1 MNLGVQ
7 QKWLFEDDSRCTEY
21 LNFLRFRYTATCGV
35 VGIGSVVAPE
45 WLHLEDSSEKS
56 FFQFWCVFDS
66 FILRQRPMSKQPVSK
81 ANHKARVSGGV
92 PWWIWGIMAVLGGG
106 IVVAL
111 VQRSIPEDP
120 ADLFKQALAA
130 ADKQDGDTVRA
141 AAEKLSAYP
150 DFATKK
156 KFLDGMLQ
164 LGSSRPLK
172 AIVLFKEAS
181 EEPEIRTR
189 SLMMLGSAYAQSE
202 DLKRAVETFELALKE
217 DEDSS
222 DARFRL
228 ASVYKEM
235 LAFDLSLSYLGVL
248 IKDEYRTAECSRMRG
263 DILFDRRQFAEAAT
277 DYEAAIG
284 ADKNN
289 PMNSVLA
296 ERLIQCL
303 LKVGDLKKAEEYVDL
318 VDQTSARSFFEAEK
332 HLQSGDLAKLGV
344 IVESLQKNA
353 TFDPRSYVLYGRR
366 MLKEGTADKAAE
378 GLAGLKAGLRFVTR
392 NAELFQIVADLARV
406 VGDEKLA
413 TAAQGNIDQ
422 LQALDKEFLNQL
434 AVVSKTQEGYEER
447 LKLAQLSHETG
458 QLDFS
463 SRVYDSMTHAYPD
476 KAPELTQ
483 LKEKIYAVL
492 PPLVPLPISAE
503 QESAAPADATGESK
517 EGTNP
522 PALNTETPSPLSE
535 PAQGSEATPATEAK

>member
-1 MNLGVQ
+1 M
-7 QKWLFEDDSRCTEY
+7 TA
-21 LNFLRFRYTATCGV
+21 FRKTLPKA
-35 VGIGSVVAPE
+35 
-45 WLHLEDSSEKS
+45 
-56 FFQFWCVFDS
+56 FFVFWCVLDS

-120 ADLFKQALAA
+120 ADLFQKALAA
-130 ADKQDGDTVRA
+130 ADKQDAGPVRA
-141 AAEKLSAYP
+141 AAEKLAAYP
-150 DFATKK
+150 EYATKK
-156 KFLDGMLQ
+156 KLLDGLLQ
-164 LGSSRPLK
+164 FGSSRPLK

-181 EEPEIRTR
+181 EEPEIRAR

-202 DLKRAVETFELALKE
+202 DLKRAVETFELVLKE
-217 DEDSS
+217 NEDSS

-235 LAFDLSLSYLGVL
+235 LALDLSLSHLEVL
-248 IKDEYRTAECSRMRG
+248 IKEKYKTADCSRMRG
-263 DILFDRRQFAEAAT
+263 DILFDRRQFAEAAA
-277 DYEAAIG
+277 DYESAIS

-289 PMNSVLA
+289 PMNSVIA

-303 LKVGDLKKAEEYVDL
+303 LKVGNLNKVEEYVDL
-318 VDQTSARSFFEAEK
+318 VDQTSTKSFFEAEK

-353 TFDPRSYVLYGRR
+353 TFDPRSHVFYGRR
-366 MLKEGTADKAAE
+366 MLKEGTAEKAAE
-378 GLAGLKAGLRFVTR
+378 GLAGMKAGLRFVTR
-392 NAELFQIVADLARV
+392 NAELFQVVADLARV

-413 TAAQGNIDQ
+413 TAAQGNLDQ

-434 AVVSKTQEGYEER
+434 AAVSKTQEGYEER
-447 LKLAQLSHETG
+447 LKLAQLSRETG
-458 QLDFS
+458 QVDFS
-463 SRVYDSMTHAYPD
+463 SRVYDSMTRAYPE
-476 KAPELTQ
+476 KASELAQ
-483 LKEKIYAVL
+483 LKEEIYTVL

-503 QESAAPADATGESK
+503 QESAAPAEATGESK
-517 EGTNP
+517 EGTNT
-522 PALNTETPSPLSE
+522 PAPNTETPSPPAE
-535 PAQGSEATPATEAK
+535 PAQGSEATQATEAK

>member
-1 MNLGVQ
+1 
-7 QKWLFEDDSRCTEY
+7 
-21 LNFLRFRYTATCGV
+21 
-35 VGIGSVVAPE
+35 
-45 WLHLEDSSEKS
+45 
-56 FFQFWCVFDS
+56 
-66 FILRQRPMSKQPVSK
+66 
-81 ANHKARVSGGV
+81 
-92 PWWIWGIMAVLGGG
+92 MAVLGGG

-120 ADLFKQALAA
+120 ADLFKQALVA

-202 DLKRAVETFELALKE
+202 DLKRAVETFELVLKE

-263 DILFDRRQFAEAAT
+263 DILFDRRQFAEAAA

-353 TFDPRSYVLYGRR
+353 TFDPRSHVLYGRR

-392 NAELFQIVADLARV
+392 NAELFQVVADLARV

-422 LQALDKEFLNQL
+422 LQALDKDFLNQL
-434 AVVSKTQEGYEER
+434 AAVSKTQEGYEER
-447 LKLAQLSHETG
+447 LKLAQLSRETG

-483 LKEKIYAVL
+483 LKDEIYTVL

-503 QESAAPADATGESK
+503 QDSVAPAEATGESK

-522 PALNTETPSPLSE
+522 PPLNTETPSPPSE
-535 PAQGSEATPATEAK
+535 PAQGSDATPATEAK